1 MHFLSPPLQ
10 ENETRPKN
18 KYLHLVK
25 QQRTKESK
33 AGKKKDGCLLSSAT
47 HNTNKREKERE
58 REREREREKEREKER
73 KRERERVSSYSMM

>member
-58 REREREREKEREKER
+58 REREREKERKKER
-73 KRERERVSSYSMM
+73 KRERERERESHHIP